1 MDKQLKLSESISINA
16 PVSKVWAAIT
26 DKTLIKQY
34 FFGTDVT
41 SDWKVGSPVIWSG
54 EWEGQHYEEKGE
66 VLAMEP
72 DKKLSFTYL
81 SSGKEDK
88 PENYSVIVYTL
99 NSNGNGATS
108 FTITQENFE
117 NQEAC
122 DHSRDNWRQ
131 VLAGLKNV
139 AESV

>member
-1 MDKQLKLSESISINA
+1 MDKHLKLSESISINA
-16 PVSKVWAAIT
+16 PVAKVWAAIT
-26 DKTLIKQY
+26 DKALIKEY

-66 VLAMEP
+66 ILAKEQ

-88 PENYSVIVYTL
+88 PENYSIIVYTL
-99 NSNGNGATS
+99 DSNGNGSTG
-108 FTITQENFE
+108 FTVSQENFE
-117 NQEAC
+117 SQETC
-122 DHSRDNWRQ
+122 DHSRNNWQQ
-131 VLAGLKNV
+131 VLAGLKKV
-139 AESV
+139 AEKA